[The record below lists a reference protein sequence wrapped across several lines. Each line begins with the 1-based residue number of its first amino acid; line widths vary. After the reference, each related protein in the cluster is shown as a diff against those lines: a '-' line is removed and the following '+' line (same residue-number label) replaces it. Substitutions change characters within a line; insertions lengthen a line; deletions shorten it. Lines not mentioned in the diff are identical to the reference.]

1 MSTPPG
7 EDGDVKSEL
16 GFIIPAGPKTRRITQ
31 PRPAAQLNFPL
42 PPSAP
47 APVRRRQEPV
57 GANRPCP
64 RRRAD
69 WWFDQMRLLVA
80 EGRELESPGVF

>member
-1 MSTPPG
+1 MNS
-7 EDGDVKSEL
+7 SL
-16 GFIIPAGPKTRRITQ
+16 RI
-31 PRPAAQLNFPL
+31 AASLLATFAASASLAMQAA
-42 PPSAP
+42 PSAP

-80 EGRELESPGVF
+80 EGRELDSTGVF

>member
-1 MSTPPG
+1 MSTPLE

-16 GFIIPAGPKTRRITQ
+16 GFIIPSGPKTRRITQ

-47 APVRRRQEPV
+47 APVRRRPEP
-57 GANRPCP
+57 AASNRPCP
-64 RRRAD
+64 RRKAD